1 MFKANNEIINI
12 DAKATDP
19 ISTGVI
25 FWSHDKG
32 TAKMIFRL
40 RKENVNQTLSEG
52 TIIPILLEFLSAT
65 AENGRGRHIYHA
77 VIEDALNG
85 IVSIILEDNILG
97 YQGKVD
103 GSIYIELP
111 DKRSLDTAGRFSF
124 EIKRSPI
131 DEEVPELEDYYWQGF
146 NEIMESYHQTIA
158 GIKSEAKE
166 LLDSLK
172 QDVSSTQEKVS
183 QLEQSISTAN
193 TNLNARIDEI
203 SKKIDE
209 NDVYTKAES
218 SANVI
223 NQVIGK
229 ENAKLNITL
238 DYQNKIAGSVVEN
251 PHKATAGF
259 SSVIPTPIQV
269 TGEVSQNAYNALYAL
284 DGNVTS
290 PYTATN
296 KDMTYFLLQWNVLE
310 VLEREL
316 GSKFFIDRGATTTKE
331 KVEIA
336 RAILTVINPAFW
348 GYGKSASGNKLN
360 FKIWINNSS
369 WAGTRSH
376 NASSVT
382 KMEYNSTGTSTNN
395 YLSDDGYLYASAYAE
410 PSDGTAPST
419 VVGDYA
425 QLNLEIEISANDHI
439 ESKIAA
445 YHRENLATQDEAES
459 GESDEKLMTPLT
471 TKQAI
476 EKRSVLLQGDQD
488 IKGIKNYLE
497 MPTFEGKRFLTSDD
511 LPIGSALWT
520 GASFLSAS
528 HTIAL
533 SKSLND
539 CLTGIVLKFNP
550 YNSSSGSSY
559 TSQTSWWFIPKHHV
573 TTSASG
579 QNTFC
584 PIYKQDGT
592 FVGAKVITVSP
603 TKIVGAGV
611 NAVGILYEYVLTGV
625 YEV

>member
-1 MFKANNEIINI
+1 MFKTNNEIISI
-12 DAKATDP
+12 EAKATDP
-19 ISTGVI
+19 IPTGVV

-40 RKENVNQTLSEG
+40 KKDNVNQTLSEG

-85 IVSIILEDNILG
+85 IVSIVLEDNILG
-97 YQGKVD
+97 CQGKVD

-203 SKKIDE
+203 RKKIDE
-209 NDVYTKAES
+209 NDVYTKAET
-218 SANVI
+218 SANVVDQI
-223 NQVIGK
+223 IGK
-229 ENAKLNITL
+229 ENAKINITL

-251 PHKATAGF
+251 PHKSAAGF
-259 SSVIPTPIQV
+259 SSVIPMPAQV
-269 TGEVSQNAYNALYAL
+269 TGEVSQNAYNALSAL
-284 DGNVTS
+284 DGDVTS
-290 PYTATN
+290 PYTTTN
-296 KDMTYFLLQWNVLE
+296 KDMTYFLVQWNVLE
-310 VLEREL
+310 ALEREL
-316 GSKFFIDRGATTTKE
+316 GSKFFTDRGATTTKE
-331 KVEIA
+331 KVKIAKEIL
-336 RAILTVINPAFW
+336 IGINPVFW
-348 GYGKSASGNKLN
+348 GYGKSPSGNKLN

-410 PSDGTAPST
+410 PSDGAIAST

-439 ESKIAA
+439 ESKIATD
-445 YHRENLATQDEAES
+445 RGENLATQDEAES

-559 TSQTSWWFIPKHHV
+559 TSQTSWCFIPKHHV

-584 PIYKQDGT
+584 PIFKQDGT
-592 FVGAKVITVSP
+592 FVGAKVVTVSP
-603 TKIVGAGV
+603 TKLTGADV
-611 NAVGILYEYVLTGV
+611 NAVGVLYGYVLTGV